1 MRQLLNGN
9 EAAAHAARLARV
21 EVLASYPI
29 TPAAPA
35 MEKIT
40 RFIAEGNLK
49 ARFIRVES
57 DHSALAACLG
67 AAMAGA
73 RPFLITNSQ
82 GLAYMSEVL
91 YHTSGLRQPVVMAVV
106 NRALAAPHS
115 RFPEH
120 GDAVAQEAAG
130 WVQLF
135 CENNQEVLDS
145 ILQAFY
151 LGEDEGVRLPVMV
164 HYEGYIQSH
173 TREVVDLPEPEAV
186 DAFLP
191 LVRRPVLDVDHPL
204 AVNTVT
210 GPGLYTEY
218 KYNQDAALQGAGRIL
233 EEVSRAYA
241 GLTGRDWGGPVMGY
255 RLEDAEILLV
265 AMGSL
270 VSTAREAV
278 DALREQGLKA
288 GLLKIR
294 LFRPFP
300 AAAVVANLRRAKA
313 VVALDKNIVY
323 GVGGALARELRASL
337 YGQAVVPV
345 YSSILG
351 LGGRDV
357 GAADLIRIYGEVEEQ
372 AAGGV
377 PPAAYQWYGRQS

>member
-29 TPAAPA
+29 TPAAPV

-40 RFIAEGNLK
+40 QFITEGSLK
-49 ARFIRVES
+49 CNFVRVES
-57 DHSALAACLG
+57 DHSALAAALG
-67 AAMAGA
+67 ATMAGA
-73 RPFLITNSQ
+73 RSFLITNSQ

-91 YHTSGLRQPVVMAVV
+91 YHVSGLRQPVVMAVV

-120 GDAVAQEAAG
+120 GDVVAQEASG

-145 ILQAFY
+145 LLQAFR
-151 LGEDEGVRLPVMV
+151 LGEDERVRLPVMV
-164 HYEGYIQSH
+164 NYEGYIQSH
-173 TREVVDLPEPEAV
+173 TRETVDLPEQEAV
-186 DAFLP
+186 DTFLP
-191 LVRRPVLDVDHPL
+191 LVRRPVLDVNNPL

-210 GPGLYTEY
+210 GPELYMDY
-218 KYNQDAALQGAGRIL
+218 KYHQDAALQRAGEVL
-233 EEVSRAYA
+233 QEVSAAYA
-241 GLTGRDWGGPVMGY
+241 TLAGRDWGGPVTGY
-255 RLEDAEILLV
+255 RLEDAAIVLV

-270 VSTAREAV
+270 VSTARIAV
-278 DALREQGLKA
+278 DALRAAGEKA

-300 AAAVVANLRRAKA
+300 AAAVRESLQAAQA
-313 VVALDKNIVY
+313 IVALDKNIVY
-323 GVGGALARELRASL
+323 GAGGALARELRAGL
-337 YGQAVVPV
+337 YGRTTAPV
-345 YSSILG
+345 YSYILG

-357 GAADLIRIYGEVEEQ
+357 GVEDLTRIYRQVREQ
-372 AAGGV
+372 LGAGTA
-377 PPAAYQWYGRQS
+377 PASYQWYGL

>member
-40 RFIAEGNLK
+40 QFIAEGSLK

-57 DHSALAACLG
+57 DHSAMAAALG
-67 AAMAGA
+67 ASLAGA

-115 RFPEH
+115 RFPEQ

-130 WVQLF
+130 WIQLF

-145 ILQAFY
+145 LLQAFR

-164 HYEGYIQSH
+164 NYEGYIQSH
-173 TREVVDLPEPEAV
+173 TRETVDLPQQEEI
-186 DAFLP
+186 DGFLP
-191 LVRRPVLDVDHPL
+191 LMRRPALDVANPM
-204 AVNTVT
+204 AVNTVA
-210 GPGLYTEY
+210 GPELYMDF
-218 KYNQDAALQGAGRIL
+218 KYHQDAALQQAAAVL
-233 EEVSRAYA
+233 EEVSAAYA
-241 GLTGRDWGGPVMGY
+241 RLTGRDWGGPVAGY
-255 RLEDAEILLV
+255 RLEDAEVVLV

-270 VSTAREAV
+270 VSTARIAV
-278 DALREQGLKA
+278 DALREEGEKA

-300 AAAVVANLRRAKA
+300 AVAVRQGLPAARAI
-313 VVALDKNIVY
+313 VALDKNIVY
-323 GVGGALARELRASL
+323 GVGGALGRELRASL
-337 YGQAVVPV
+337 YGHASVPV
-345 YSSILG
+345 FSYILG
-351 LGGRDV
+351 LGGRDAGV
-357 GAADLIRIYGEVEEQ
+357 ADLAQIYRQVRENMV
-372 AAGGV
+372 AGLT
-377 PPAAYQWYGRQS
+377 PAAYQWYGL

>member
-29 TPAAPA
+29 TPAAPV

-40 RFIAEGNLK
+40 QFIAEGSLK
-49 ARFIRVES
+49 CNFVRVES
-57 DHSALAACLG
+57 DHSALAAALG
-67 AAMAGA
+67 ATMAGA
-73 RPFLITNSQ
+73 RSFLITNSQ

-91 YHTSGLRQPVVMAVV
+91 YHVSGLRQPVVMAVV

-120 GDAVAQEAAG
+120 GDVVAQEACG

-145 ILQAFY
+145 LLQAFR
-151 LGEDEGVRLPVMV
+151 LGEDERVRLPVMV
-164 HYEGYIQSH
+164 NYEGYIQSH
-173 TREVVDLPEPEAV
+173 TRETVDLPEQEAV
-186 DAFLP
+186 ANFLP
-191 LVRRPVLDVDHPL
+191 LVRRPVLDVNNPL

-210 GPGLYTEY
+210 GPELYIDY
-218 KYNQDAALQGAGRIL
+218 KYQQDAALQRAGEVL
-233 EEVSRAYA
+233 QEVSTAYA
-241 GLTGRDWGGPVMGY
+241 GLTGRDWGGPVTGY
-255 RLEDAEILLV
+255 RLEDAAIVLV

-270 VSTAREAV
+270 VSTARIAV
-278 DALREQGLKA
+278 DALRAVGEKA
-288 GLLKIR
+288 GLLKVR

-300 AAAVVANLRRAKA
+300 AAAVRESLRAAEA

-323 GVGGALARELRASL
+323 GAGGALARELRAGL
-337 YGQAVVPV
+337 YGLATMPV
-345 YSSILG
+345 YSYILG

-357 GAADLIRIYGEVEEQ
+357 GVEDLTSIYRQVREQ
-372 AAGGV
+372 LGAGTT
-377 PPAAYQWYGRQS
+377 PAPYQWYGL